1 MKEGMFMPWEK
12 KKIAKCNLPKV
23 AVAMDVIT
31 KNDDANT
38 KEVAAAINETKDNH
52 NDDNSK

>member
-12 KKIAKCNLPKV
+12 KKVAKCNAPKV

-31 KNDDANT
+31 KNDDVNT
-38 KEVAAAINETKDNH
+38 KEVIAAAVNETKDNH
-52 NDDNSK
+52 NDNSK